1 MVQLGPAFSPDR
13 LPITI
18 LSTIGIF
25 TVLYAVQCLYS
36 FLTLHLLTSKYPLK
50 NYKRESSEPTYALIT
65 GASAGIGL
73 GIGKAL
79 VKKGFGII
87 LLGHLLDE

>member
-1 MVQLGPAFSPDR
+1 MVELGPAFSAGRP
-13 LPITI
+13 LITI

-25 TVLYAVQCLYS
+25 TVLYAVKCLYS

-50 NYKRESSEPTYALIT
+50 NYKRAGSEPTYALIT

-79 VKKGFGII
+79 VNQGFGVI
-87 LLGHLLDE
+87 LLGHLPDE

>member
-1 MVQLGPAFSPDR
+1 MVQLEPAFSLDR
-13 LPITI
+13 LPILI

-36 FLTLHLLTSKYPLK
+36 FLTLHLLTTKYPLK

-79 VKKGFGII
+79 VKQGFGVI
-87 LLGHLLDE
+87 LLGHLPDE

>member
-1 MVQLGPAFSPDR
+1 MIELGPAFLPGR
-13 LPITI
+13 LPIKI
-18 LSTIGIF
+18 LSTIGIL

-36 FLTLHLLTSKYPLK
+36 FLTLHLLTSKHPLK
-50 NYKRESSEPTYALIT
+50 NYKRAGSEPTYALIT

-79 VKKGFGII
+79 VKQGFGVI
-87 LLGHLLDE
+87 LLGHLPDE